1 MKNVILYAFVF
12 SLLFNVFQFVNSTKI
27 LEGKETEVQKVKTQ
41 LKTSRDSLMQLSN
54 SNYFA
59 LESDEDAQE
68 YFFSNNLDY
77 QKVALKVKEDLIVLN
92 ENKNGNQLVPYE
104 PIDGKSFIVN
114 TSKILNHR
122 WLIAEFSNGDL
133 WGQILV
139 KYFVS
144 FSQWHFCH
152 NIVQL
157 CQQDHTLESHG
168 FCTICRIQGL

>member
-1 MKNVILYAFVF
+1 MKNVVLYALVF

-27 LEGKETEVQKVKTQ
+27 LESKDKEVVKVKNH
-41 LKTSRDSLMQLSN
+41 LKISRDSVSQLAN
-54 SNYFA
+54 ANYFA

-68 YFFSNNLDY
+68 YFYNSNLDY
-77 QKVALKVKEDLIVLN
+77 QKVAFKVKEDLMVLN
-92 ENKNGNQLVPYE
+92 ENKNGNKLVPYE
-104 PIDGKSFIVN
+104 PIDDKPFIVN

-144 FSQWHFCH
+144 ADKPTEFETVETVLYERQTK
-152 NIVQL
+152 N
-157 CQQDHTLESHG
+157 
-168 FCTICRIQGL
+168 

>member
-41 LKTSRDSLMQLSN
+41 LKTSRDSVMQLSN
-54 SNYFA
+54 ANYFA

-77 QKVALKVKEDLIVLN
+77 QKVAIKVKEDLIVLN

-144 FSQWHFCH
+144 ADRPTEFETVETVLYERPTK
-152 NIVQL
+152 N
-157 CQQDHTLESHG
+157 
-168 FCTICRIQGL
+168 

>member
-41 LKTSRDSLMQLSN
+41 LKTSRDSVMQLSN
-54 SNYFA
+54 ANYFA

-77 QKVALKVKEDLIVLN
+77 QKVAIKVKEDLIVLN

-144 FSQWHFCH
+144 ADKPTEF
-152 NIVQL
+152 
-157 CQQDHTLESHG
+157 E
-168 FCTICRIQGL
+168 TIETVLYERQTKD

>member
-1 MKNVILYAFVF
+1 MKNVVLYALVF

-27 LEGKETEVQKVKTQ
+27 LESKDQEVVKVKNN
-41 LKTSRDSLMQLSN
+41 LKTARDSVSQLAN
-54 SNYFA
+54 ANYFA

-68 YFFSNNLDY
+68 YFYKSNLDY
-77 QKVALKVKEDLIVLN
+77 QKVAFKVKEDLIALN
-92 ENKNGNQLVPYE
+92 QNKNGNKLVPYE
-104 PIDGKSFIVN
+104 PIDDKPFIVN

-144 FSQWHFCH
+144 ANKPTEF
-152 NIVQL
+152 
-157 CQQDHTLESHG
+157 E
-168 FCTICRIQGL
+168 TIETVLYERQTKE

>member
-1 MKNVILYAFVF
+1 MKNVVLYALVF

-27 LEGKETEVQKVKTQ
+27 LESKDQEVVKMKNH
-41 LKTSRDSLMQLSN
+41 LKTARDSVSQLAN
-54 SNYFA
+54 ANYFA

-68 YFFSNNLDY
+68 YFYKSNLDY
-77 QKVALKVKEDLIVLN
+77 QKVAYKVKEDLIALN
-92 ENKNGNQLVPYE
+92 QNKNGNKLVPYE
-104 PIDGKSFIVN
+104 PIDDKPFIVN

-144 FSQWHFCH
+144 ADKPTEF
-152 NIVQL
+152 
-157 CQQDHTLESHG
+157 E
-168 FCTICRIQGL
+168 TIETVLYERQTKD

>member
-77 QKVALKVKEDLIVLN
+77 QKVAVKVKEDLIVLN

-144 FSQWHFCH
+144 ADRPTEFE
-152 NIVQL
+152 
-157 CQQDHTLESHG
+157 TLE
-168 FCTICRIQGL
+168 TVLYERQTKN

>member
-1 MKNVILYAFVF
+1 
-12 SLLFNVFQFVNSTKI
+12 VNSTKI
-27 LEGKETEVQKVKTQ
+27 LNGKDKEVQKVKAQ
-41 LKTSRDSLMQLSN
+41 LKTSRDSVMQFSN
-54 SNYFA
+54 ANYFA

-77 QKVALKVKEDLIVLN
+77 QKVAVKVKEDLIVLN

-144 FSQWHFCH
+144 ADRPTEFETARNNQCMHAPKC
-152 NIVQL
+152 
-157 CQQDHTLESHG
+157 
-168 FCTICRIQGL
+168 

>member
-1 MKNVILYAFVF
+1 MKNVILYALVF
-12 SLLFNVFQFVNSTKI
+12 SLLFNVFQYINSTKI
-27 LEGKETEVQKVKTQ
+27 LDAKELEVQKMKSH
-41 LKTSRDSLMQLSN
+41 LKTSRDSILQLSN
-54 SNYFA
+54 ANYFA

-77 QKVALKVKEDLIVLN
+77 QKVALKVKEDLIALN
-92 ENKNGNQLVPYE
+92 EKKKGNNLIPYE
-104 PIDGKSFIVN
+104 PIDDKPFIVN

-144 FSQWHFCH
+144 ADKPTEFETVETVLYEKQTK
-152 NIVQL
+152 NN
-157 CQQDHTLESHG
+157 
-168 FCTICRIQGL
+168 

>member
-1 MKNVILYAFVF
+1 MKNVILYALVF

-27 LEGKETEVQKVKTQ
+27 LNGKETEVQKIKAH
-41 LKTSRDSLMQLSN
+41 LKSSRDSVMQLSN
-54 SNYFA
+54 ANYFA

-77 QKVALKVKEDLIVLN
+77 QKMATKVKEDLIVLN
-92 ENKNGNQLVPYE
+92 ENKNGNRLVPYE
-104 PIDGKSFIVN
+104 PIDGKPFIVN

-144 FSQWHFCH
+144 TDKPTDFETVETVLYERQ
-152 NIVQL
+152 
-157 CQQDHTLESHG
+157 TKE
-168 FCTICRIQGL
+168 

>member
-1 MKNVILYAFVF
+1 MKNVVLYALVF

-27 LEGKETEVQKVKTQ
+27 LESKDQEVEKVKNH
-41 LKTSRDSLMQLSN
+41 LKTARDSVSQLAN
-54 SNYFA
+54 ANYFA

-68 YFFSNNLDY
+68 YFYKSNLDY
-77 QKVALKVKEDLIVLN
+77 QKVAFKVKEDLIALN
-92 ENKNGNQLVPYE
+92 QNKNGNKLVPYE
-104 PIDGKSFIVN
+104 PIDDKPFIVN

-144 FSQWHFCH
+144 ADKPTEF
-152 NIVQL
+152 
-157 CQQDHTLESHG
+157 E
-168 FCTICRIQGL
+168 TIETVLYEKQTKE